1 MILLYA
7 FFPLFMKIEK
17 FICVRNKLLLQSRLL
32 TTSNTAKALYHEIIL
47 TKYHI
52 TYSNNNIS

>member
-1 MILLYA
+1 ML

-32 TTSNTAKALYHEIIL
+32 TTSNTTKALYHEIIL